1 MRSSPRSA
9 PGSSPSSAEI
19 GNYGG
24 VHIIVVGAGEVGSFV
39 AEFLS
44 REGNDVAVVESDPE
58 RLRSVGDHLDVLTVA
73 GSGSHPHVLRRAGI
87 DRADL
92 LVAVTSN
99 DEANLV
105 ACMLAR
111 QAGVAQRIV
120 RLEADCFR
128 TRDSRELLVDV
139 GADLVIDPDAETAND
154 ILELLEYPGATD
166 LATLGGGEVVVLGT
180 ILSAGAPLC
189 GRRLSD
195 IAAEYEPEW
204 DFIVAALTRGDQTVI
219 PRADV
224 RLEPHDHLWVLCK
237 RRGRRDLMRLLGLD
251 RGTSRRVMLLGGGH
265 TAQLVAQ
272 QLADRHCS
280 VTLIERDHQRALEL
294 AESLDRVLVLEG
306 DITDAE
312 LLAAEDVGRFDAV
325 VALTGQDDAN
335 ILACLYAKSLGA
347 AETIAVLHRL
357 QLRGLLEEVGIDVAL
372 SPRTATANA
381 VLRFVRG
388 GVAAV
393 ATFLAADFEVIE
405 LEVAKES
412 VADGTRIRDLG
423 LPKEV
428 LVGAFVRDGKPQIGR
443 GRSELRNRDHVVIFS
458 RPESLAEVRALFS

>member
-1 MRSSPRSA
+1 M
-9 PGSSPSSAEI
+9 
-19 GNYGG
+19 
-24 VHIIVVGAGEVGSFV
+24 HIIVVGAGEVGSYV

-44 REGNDVAVVESDPE
+44 REGNDVAVVETDAE
-58 RLRSVGDHLDVLTVA
+58 QLRVVGEQLDVLTVA
-73 GSGSHPHVLRRAGI
+73 GSGSHPHVLRAAGI
-87 DRADL
+87 ERADL

-105 ACMLAR
+105 ACLLAQ

-128 TRDSRELLVDV
+128 SREAKGLMEGV
-139 GADLVIDPDAETAND
+139 GADLVIDPDAETAKD

-166 LATLGGGEVVVLGT
+166 LAVMGGGEVVVLGT
-180 ILSAGAPLC
+180 ILSPDAPLC
-189 GRRLSD
+189 GRTLSD
-195 IAAEYEPEW
+195 IAAEYEPDW
-204 DFIVAALTRGDQTVI
+204 YFIVAALTRGEHTVI

-224 RLEPHDHLWVLCK
+224 RLEANDHLWVLCK
-237 RRGRRDLMRLLGLD
+237 RSSRRDLMKLLGLD

-272 QLADRHCS
+272 QLAVRHCS
-280 VTLIERDHQRALEL
+280 VTLVERDHARALEL
-294 AESLDRVLVLEG
+294 AECLDGVLVLEG

-312 LLAAEDVGRFDAV
+312 LLAMEDVGRFDAV

-347 AETIAVLHRL
+347 KETIAVLHRL

-405 LEVAKES
+405 LEVAKGS
-412 VADGTRIRDLG
+412 AADGTRIRELG